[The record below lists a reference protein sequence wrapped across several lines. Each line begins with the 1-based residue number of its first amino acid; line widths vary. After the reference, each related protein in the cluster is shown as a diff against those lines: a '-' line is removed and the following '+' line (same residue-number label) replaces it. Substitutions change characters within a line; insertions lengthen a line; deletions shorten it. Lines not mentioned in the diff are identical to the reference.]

1 MNHLVELARRYRSS
15 PDVDV
20 RLHAAEELIRAMG
33 PSLWPFITKRC
44 RDAATAEDAY
54 QEALQEIV
62 RRLPAFRGTNDKEL
76 WAYCYTIAWRCVA
89 NEYRGGWATLVEMWD
104 PEVLRETLAAGA
116 GDEPD
121 SAATKADLDAVMEL
135 LERVQPPCCG
145 LLWMR
150 YIEELDFK
158 TIGEINRISAAAAK
172 VRVYRCL
179 KLAQELARKL
189 DKKLFAEGD

>member
-1 MNHLVELARRYRSS
+1 MYPLVELAWRYKKSS
-15 PDVDV
+15 DMDV
-20 RLHAAEELIRAMG
+20 RLQAAEELIKAMG
-33 PSLWPFITKRC
+33 PSLWLFIAQRC
-44 RDAATAEDAY
+44 RNAATAEDAY

-76 WAYCYTIAWRCVA
+76 WAYCYRIALGCVA
-89 NEYRGGWATLVEMWD
+89 DEYRGGWANLVEVWD

-116 GDEPD
+116 GAEPD
-121 SAATKADLDAVMEL
+121 SAATKADLEAVLEL
-135 LERVQPPCCG
+135 LYGVQPPCCG

-150 YIEELDFK
+150 YIDELDFK
-158 TIGEINRISAAAAK
+158 TIGKINRISAAAAK

-189 DKKLFAEGD
+189 DK